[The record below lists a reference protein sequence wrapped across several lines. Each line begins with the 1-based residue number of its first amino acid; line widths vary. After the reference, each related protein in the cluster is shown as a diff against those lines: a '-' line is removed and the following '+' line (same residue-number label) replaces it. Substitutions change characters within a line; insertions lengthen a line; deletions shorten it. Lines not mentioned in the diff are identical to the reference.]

1 MKLKIPLTISLLF
14 NVVFICLCAYIFRD
28 KWIQKLVAMK
38 GDSKIVMFG
47 NSLTAQGKW
56 VELLGRTDVLN
67 SGFAGLTTYH
77 FLGLL
82 NDNVIEKHPEICFVE
97 AGINDITVGV
107 SAEKIQENYT
117 TILQNLKNNNIIPV
131 VTLTFYE
138 QNDPSGMLEVDRLN
152 NFLIQYCRKHSIKY
166 INLNPLISDS
176 TGLKQEFAVDKTHL
190 NEKGYQIWAEEIN
203 KILNKKILQ

>member
-1 MKLKIPLTISLLF
+1 MKLKYSLAISLLF
-14 NVVFICLCAYIFRD
+14 NLIFVGVCAYVFRD
-28 KWIQKLVAMK
+28 KWIQKLVSMK

-82 NDNVIEKHPEICFVE
+82 NDNVIEKHPKICFVE

-107 SAEKIQENYT
+107 SAEKIQDNYT
-117 TILQNLKNNNIIPV
+117 TILKTLEKNNILPI

-138 QNDPSGMLEVDRLN
+138 QNDPVSKAEVDILN
-152 NFLIQYCRKHSIKY
+152 NFLVNYCHEHAIKY

-176 TGLKQEFAVDKTHL
+176 TGLKAELAIDKTHL
-190 NEKGYQIWAEEIN
+190 NEKGYKIWAEEIN
-203 KILNKKILQ
+203 RILKSEKI

>member
-1 MKLKIPLTISLLF
+1 MKIKYLLIFSLLF
-14 NVVFICLCAYIFRD
+14 NLVFVGICLYIFRD
-28 KWIQKLVAMK
+28 KLIQKIVSMK

-56 VELLGRTDVLN
+56 VELLGRTDILN
-67 SGFAGLTTYH
+67 SGFPGLCTYH

-82 NDNVIEKHPEICFVE
+82 KNNVVERHPEICFVE

-117 TILQNLKNNNIIPV
+117 TILKTLQSNNIIPI

-138 QNDPSGMLEVDRLN
+138 QNDPVSKTEVDRLN
-152 NFLIQYCRKHSIKY
+152 DFLIEYCQKNNIKY

-176 TGLKQEFAVDKTHL
+176 TGLKAEFAIDKTHL
-190 NEKGYQIWAEEIN
+190 NEKGYKIWAEEIDRILKSE
-203 KILNKKILQ
+203 KI

>member
-1 MKLKIPLTISLLF
+1 MKIKNLLIFSLLF
-14 NVVFICLCAYIFRD
+14 NLIFIGICAYIFRD
-28 KWIQKLVAMK
+28 KLIQKIVSMK

-67 SGFAGLTTYH
+67 SGFAGLNTYH

-82 NDNVIEKHPEICFVE
+82 NDNVIERHPEICFVE

-117 TILQNLKNNNIIPV
+117 TILKTIQSNNIIPI

-138 QNDPSGMLEVDRLN
+138 QNDPVSKAEVDRLN
-152 NFLIQYCRKHSIKY
+152 DFLIEYCQKHNIKY

-176 TGLKQEFAVDKTHL
+176 TGLKAEFAVDKTHL
-190 NEKGYQIWAEEIN
+190 NEKGYKIWATEIDRILKAE
-203 KILNKKILQ
+203 KI

>member
-1 MKLKIPLTISLLF
+1 
-14 NVVFICLCAYIFRD
+14 
-28 KWIQKLVAMK
+28 
-38 GDSKIVMFG
+38 MFG

-82 NDNVIEKHPEICFVE
+82 NDNVIEKHPKICFVE

-107 SAEKIQENYT
+107 SADKIQEHYAM
-117 TILQNLKNNNIIPV
+117 ILETLEKNKITPI

-138 QNDPSGMLEVDRLN
+138 QNDPVSKVEVDRLN
-152 NFLIQYCRKHSIKY
+152 DFLIGYCHKHTIRY
-166 INLNPLISDS
+166 INPNPLISDA
-176 TGLKQEFAVDKTHL
+176 TGLKTEFAVDKTHL
-190 NEKGYQIWAEEIN
+190 NEKGYKIWAREIN
-203 KILNKKILQ
+203 KVLKSEKI